1 MFDVTVMCAVLEVSR
16 SRFYEWC
23 NRPPTPRE
31 AEDARLADRIE
42 QIHQDSNHT
51 FGAPRITAELRFT
64 HGWRVGR
71 KRVARLMRARGLA
84 GASRRPRT
92 PRTTTRDRRQQ
103 APPDL
108 VGRFFAGYDIDR
120 LWMADLS
127 YVPTRQGW
135 LYLAVV
141 LDAASRTVVGW
152 SMADHLRTE
161 LPLAALDMA
170 LHRRRP
176 APGAIHHSDLGCQ
189 YLAERYQARLVA
201 HGLRPS
207 AGAPGACWDNAVVE
221 SFFATLKTETEVRVW
236 PTHRA
241 ARTGL
246 YRFIEAFYNQ
256 RRRHSALGYLTPAE
270 YDHQQLATLAAA

>member
-1 MFDVTVMCAVLEVSR
+1 MTVMCAVLEVSR
-16 SRFYEWC
+16 SRFYEWR

-31 AEDARLADRIE
+31 AEDACLADRIE

-51 FGAPRITAELRFT
+51 FGTPRITAELRFT

-108 VGRFFAGYDIDR
+108 VGRFFAGYDVDR

-161 LPLAALDMA
+161 LPVAALDMA

-189 YLAERYQARLVA
+189 YLAERYQARLAA

-221 SFFATLKTETEVRVW
+221 SFFATLKTETDIRVW

-246 YRFIEAFYNQ
+246 YRFIEVFYNQ